1 MFLKRKKLL
10 QPKLEQLNFYAK
22 NRLIKSAVLLF
33 RSLATGADIL
43 IRYSAEFIYFF
54 HLMNV
59 GLPRPSRFYITV
71 AHFVAADLRLSANT
85 AYSAHM

>member
-1 MFLKRKKLL
+1 M
-10 QPKLEQLNFYAK
+10 EQLIFYAK
-22 NRLIKSAVLLF
+22 NRGMELAVLFF

-43 IRYSAEFIYFF
+43 IRYSAEFVYFF

-59 GLPRPSRFYITV
+59 GFPRSSRLYITV